1 MYRSDVRRQVPSP
14 MRVPRAKNMDWAP
27 TGQDTREMRTQSLDL
42 GKIPIGCARKGP
54 PVHSETHITVVSC
67 RIEPEIPTNRPETN
81 TQRKSRHQLRDGAS
95 QAQSALAH
103 PRCPLR
109 KTRFLLSFHS
119 RKAPFAAH
127 SRTIKNAF
135 CTKRIKHASSCRLP
149 RALARPAE
157 QQRRRFTH

>member
-1 MYRSDVRRQVPSP
+1 MHRSDVRRQVPSP
-14 MRVPRAKNMDWAP
+14 MCVPKAENMDWAP
-27 TGQDTREMRTQSLDL
+27 IGQDPGEMCAQSLDL

-54 PVHSETHITVVSC
+54 PVHSETHITIVSC
-67 RIEPEIPTNRPETN
+67 RIGLEIPTNRPETN

-95 QAQSALAH
+95 WARSALAH

-135 CTKRIKHASSCRLP
+135 CTKRIKHASSCRPLC
-149 RALARPAE
+149 APAQPAK